1 MKSEDLPKK
10 GLGLDW
16 GVSFTDT
23 QFRSGENIEHI
34 DKTKNDTKILYV
46 ESLVCIFHEKD
57 IVIMKGTCSHFGSC
71 QIGDVDYFGSSCV
84 GIAAGGI
91 CMVKTE
97 QYTAVQGTCS
107 AGGHCRSLQGEVR
120 LHHEACTQSR
130 DGDHGRVDRVKQFIR
145 NNNIRES
152 KVNQTESI
160 KEKLSHKTEDINKI
174 KPKSIKSSSECRGL
188 YNPSAYKKL
197 ENICTDCYN
206 LFKEPEVH
214 TFCMSGCFDSS
225 FFMTCVKSLMMEED
239 MVRELVK
246 MVGK

>member
-1 MKSEDLPKK
+1 
-10 GLGLDW
+10 LGIDW
-16 GVSFTDT
+16 GVTFTNHQD
-23 QFRSGENIEHI
+23 II
-34 DKTKNDTKILYV
+34 DKNKKNNDDTEILDV
-46 ESLVCIFHEKD
+46 ESPVCVFHDKE
-57 IVIMKGTCSHFGSC
+57 VITKSGTCSNMGSC
-71 QIGDVDYFGSSCV
+71 QVNSVDYYGSSCV
-84 GIAAGGI
+84 GIPTGGI
-91 CMVKTE
+91 CKVRTE

-120 LHHEACTQSR
+120 LHHEACTPSR
-130 DGDHGRVDRVKQFIR
+130 DGDQGRVDRVKQFIR
-145 NNNIRES
+145 NNNIRERNLV
-152 KVNQTESI
+152 KTESI
-160 KEKLSHKTEDINKI
+160 TENPSHKAENLNKI
-174 KPKSIKSSSECRGL
+174 NSQSIKSSTECRGL